1 MLKLNIYSIKGVKTG
16 EFNLPKEFGE
26 VVNTS
31 LLAQA
36 IRVYEERSHVGL
48 RNTKTRSEINR
59 TGKKVYAQKGTG
71 GARHGSRRSNVF
83 VGGGVIFGPRPL
95 RRVLELP
102 TNLKV
107 LAKTSALVAKVLA
120 KQAVVVEDL
129 AKVNK
134 TKMAG
139 EFIKNL
145 SKDFTSKS
153 FTFMTGEANKG
164 AHRFLRNLKNVKN
177 VTFQEASA
185 LDIFKGGTIILD
197 QTAFEVAKSVKPEVK
212 EVKKTVKAVKT
223 VKIVKKAAVKQS
235 LKKAKKN

>member
-1 MLKLNIYSIKGVKTG
+1 MLKINTYSIKGVKTG
-16 EFNLPKEFGE
+16 EFLLPKEFGD
-26 VVNTS
+26 VVNES

-102 TNLKV
+102 TKLKV
-107 LAKTSALVAKVLA
+107 LAKNTALIAKIIAREV
-120 KQAVVVEDL
+120 VVVEDL
-129 AKVNK
+129 SKVNK

-139 EFIKNL
+139 EFIKKISADFK
-145 SKDFTSKS
+145 SKK
-153 FTFMTGEANKG
+153 FTFITSETGKSVNQ
-164 AHRFLRNLKNVKN
+164 FLRNLKNTNN
-177 VTFQEASA
+177 VNFQEASA

-197 QTAFEVAKSVKPEVK
+197 QNIFEVAKPVKV
-212 EVKKTVKAVKT
+212 VKKVIKKT
-223 VKIVKKAAVKQS
+223 K
-235 LKKAKKN
+235 

>member
-1 MLKLNIYSIKGVKTG
+1 MLKLNTYSVKGVKTG
-16 EFNLPKEFGE
+16 EFTLPKEFGE
-26 VVNTS
+26 VVNET

-102 TNLKV
+102 TKLKS
-107 LAKTSALVAKVLA
+107 LARNTALIAKIIA
-120 KQAVVVEDL
+120 KEVVVVEDL
-129 AKVNK
+129 AKVTK

-139 EFIKNL
+139 ALTKVL
-145 SKDFTSKS
+145 AKDLKAKK
-153 FTFMTGEANKG
+153 FTFVTGIENKG
-164 AHRFLRNLKNVKN
+164 LHKFLRNLADTNNV
-177 VTFQEASA
+177 VFTEASA

-197 QTAFEVAKSVKPEVK
+197 QSIFGVK
-212 EVKKTVKAVKT
+212 EVKNEEVK
-223 VKIVKKAAVKQS
+223 VKKVVKKTT
-235 LKKAKKN
+235 KK

>member
-1 MLKLNIYSIKGVKTG
+1 MLKIDTYSIKGVKTG
-16 EFNLPKEFGE
+16 EFKLPKEFGE
-26 VVNTS
+26 VVNET

-102 TNLKV
+102 NKLKN
-107 LAKTSALVAKVLA
+107 LAKTAALVSKVIAKE
-120 KQAVVVEDL
+120 VVMVEDL

-139 EFIKNL
+139 EFTKGIAKEFP
-145 SKDFTSKS
+145 SKK
-153 FTFMTGEANKG
+153 FTFVTSETNKG
-164 AHRFLRNLKNVKN
+164 LNKFLRNLKDTDNVSFK
-177 VTFQEASA
+177 EASA
-185 LDIFKGGTIILD
+185 LDIFKGGTVILD
-197 QTAFEVAKSVKPEVK
+197 QNIFEVVKPAKKV
-212 EVKKTVKAVKT
+212 VKKTK
-223 VKIVKKAAVKQS
+223 
-235 LKKAKKN
+235 

>member
-1 MLKLNIYSIKGVKTG
+1 MLKINTYSIKGVKTG
-16 EFNLPKEFGE
+16 EFTLPKKFGE
-26 VVNTS
+26 VVNET
-31 LLAQA
+31 LLSQA

-102 TNLKV
+102 TKLKS
-107 LAKTSALVAKVLA
+107 LAKNAALVAKVIA
-120 KQAVVVEDL
+120 KEVVMIEDL

-139 EFIKNL
+139 EFVKKL
-145 SKDFTSKS
+145 TGRK
-153 FTFMTGEANKG
+153 FTFLTSETNKG
-164 AHRFLRNLKNVKN
+164 AHKFLRNLKDTKN
-177 VTFQEASA
+177 VSFTAASA
-185 LDIFKGGTIILD
+185 LDIFKGGTVILD
-197 QTAFEVAKSVKPEVK
+197 QTIF
-212 EVKKTVKAVKT
+212 EVKKTVKKV
-223 VKIVKKAAVKQS
+223 VKKTK
-235 LKKAKKN
+235 